1 MAHTTTEH
9 APSGSA
15 GPLARYAV
23 AAGLA
28 RIADEMVG
36 VSVVL
41 LVLGRTGDLGLAGA
55 AVGGYTL
62 PAVLTGPLLGAWLAG
77 ARRPKLALAAN
88 ELVLAAVTVGL
99 VATVGR
105 TPAAVV
111 LVLTLLAGASLP
123 LTSGGFS
130 SLLPAMVGTAGLP
143 KANTVDATTI
153 NGAAIAG
160 PALAGTVAATLGP
173 AAAVGM
179 IGVVAVLSVLAT
191 VAVPVHRA
199 AGGARPALL
208 RIARDGLAHLVRTPP
223 LRAATLASVVSYG
236 CVGLLVV
243 ALPARVVELGAPR
256 AAAGYVWTALECGGL
271 ASILLLVPRLR
282 RFRPELVVFGA
293 VGAYGVLL
301 AGMAALPTLALT
313 VAVAVVAG
321 FVEGPCLPAVFVA
334 RQRYSPGQ
342 LLAQVATTGASL
354 KIGAFSLGSVLS
366 GALTGP
372 LGPTGMLLLAAGG
385 QVVAALAGWVVGLTT
400 SDDLPT
406 SPDPRRTP

>member
-1 MAHTTTEH
+1 MADITTEQ
-9 APSGSA
+9 APSTA
-15 GPLARYAV
+15 VRPLARYAV

-55 AVGGYTL
+55 AVAGYTL
-62 PAVLTGPLLGAWLAG
+62 PAVLTGPLLGAWLAS
-77 ARRPKLALAAN
+77 AHRRQQLALAAN
-88 ELVLAAVTVGL
+88 ELVLAGVTVGL

-105 TPAAVV
+105 APAAVV
-111 LVLTLLAGASLP
+111 VVLTLLAGASLP

-130 SLLPAMVGTAGLP
+130 SLLPAMVGAAGLP

-173 AAAVGM
+173 AAAVST

-191 VAVPVHRA
+191 VAIPAHRA
-199 AGGARPALL
+199 VGGARPALL

-223 LRAATLASVVSYG
+223 LRAATLASVISYG

-243 ALPARVVELGAPR
+243 ALPARVVQLGAPR
-256 AAAGYVWTALECGGL
+256 AAAGYVWTALECGAL
-271 ASILLLVPRLR
+271 ASTLLLVPRLR
-282 RFRPELVVFGA
+282 RFRPEWVVFGA

-321 FVEGPCLPAVFVA
+321 IAEGPCLPAVFVA
-334 RQRYSPGQ
+334 RQRYSPDQ

-354 KIGAFSLGSVLS
+354 KIGAFSLGSVVS

-385 QVVAALAGWVVGLTT
+385 QVVAALAGWIVGLTT
-400 SDDLPT
+400 SDD
-406 SPDPRRTP
+406 DPRRTP